1 MRILYHHRI
10 MADDGMRVHVDRVV
24 DALTGAGHQV
34 RVVGPAASATSG
46 ETPAARLR
54 RWLPGWLFEGLELAY
69 NVVAYRRLR
78 RAARA
83 LHCDVIYERYN
94 LYLLAGALLKRR
106 LGVPLILE
114 VNAPLALERRTHG
127 NLHLVR
133 LASICEQAAWRTAD
147 AVLPVSDALA
157 RHVMDA
163 GVSADRVH
171 VIRNAVT
178 TDVLSMPK
186 ASAHA
191 WPCGAVT
198 FGFVGFVRAWHGLE
212 RVIDVMA
219 ERSDVRLCVIGDG
232 PARAEL
238 EAHAASLGVS
248 ERLSFTGRVAHAD
261 VPGHL
266 RAIDVA
272 LQPDVTPYASPLK
285 VFDYMAAR
293 CAIVAPARSNIREI
307 LTDGVTALLFDPD
320 DPAGFA
326 HVVDRLAGDPAL
338 RAHLG
343 EAAFAEIQARGFTW
357 EDNARR
363 IAQIA
368 GKLSR
373 SGSTSDV
380 AEPAELR
387 EPS

>member
-24 DALTGAGHQV
+24 DALTAEGHQV
-34 RVVGPAASATSG
+34 RVAGPAAATTAS
-46 ETPAARLR
+46 ETPATRLR
-54 RWLPGWLFEGLELAY
+54 RRLPGWLFEGLELAY

-78 RAARA
+78 RAAQA
-83 LHCDVIYERYN
+83 FDCDVIYERYN

-114 VNAPLALERRTHG
+114 VNAPLVLERRTHG
-127 NLHLVR
+127 NLQLVR
-133 LASICEQAAWRTAD
+133 LARAAERAVWRAAD

-157 RHVMDA
+157 RHVLDA
-163 GVSADRVH
+163 GVAPERVH

-178 TDVLSMPK
+178 ADALSTPDP
-186 ASAHA
+186 AADPQPSA
-191 WPCGAVT
+191 AVT

-219 ERSDVRLCVIGDG
+219 ARSDVRFHVIGDG
-232 PARAEL
+232 PARVEL
-238 EAHAASLGVS
+238 EAYAARLGVS
-248 ERLSFTGRVAHAD
+248 DRLSFTGRVAHAD

-293 CAIVAPARSNIREI
+293 CAIVAPARPNVREI
-307 LTDGVTALLFDPD
+307 LSDGVTALLFDPD
-320 DPAGFA
+320 APGAFA
-326 HVVDRLAGDPAL
+326 SAVDRLAGDPAL
-338 RAHLG
+338 RARLG
-343 EAAFAEIQARGFTW
+343 QAAFAEIQARGFTW

-363 IAQIA
+363 IAGIA
-368 GKLSR
+368 GTLTGGPTARDRAAS
-373 SGSTSDV
+373 
-380 AEPAELR
+380 AALR